1 MTTPT
6 NQWTIAG
13 TPVPK
18 VGGRDFVNGKKLESH
33 SPTTKHLNLSRLSGW
48 EGGPCPRPSLNAS
61 QQQISDSNLS
71 ATFEAKLDH
80 ELSAVF
86 LE

>member
-18 VGGRDFVNGKKLESH
+18 VGGRDFVTGKKLESH
-33 SPTTKHLNLSRLSGW
+33 SPTTKHLNLSKLSGW
-48 EGGPCPRPSLNAS
+48 EGGPCPRPS
-61 QQQISDSNLS
+61 
-71 ATFEAKLDH
+71 
-80 ELSAVF
+80 
-86 LE
+86 